1 MNKVEA
7 MMLLE
12 KIAQYME
19 IKGEN
24 PFKINAFRKA
34 ATALENTELE
44 LEDIEDLTTISGI
57 GKGTAAVLE
66 EWRDTGRSEVL
77 ESLQEEIPYGLMKLL
92 KIQGLGGK
100 KLAKLREVGV
110 IDLET
115 LITALE
121 DGTAASL
128 PGFGARASRS
138 CSRRHGTSSHVR
150 NAWRTP

>member
-34 ATALENTELE
+34 ATALENTDLE
-44 LEDIEDLTTISGI
+44 LEDIDDLTSISGI

-66 EWRDTGRSEVL
+66 EYRGDRKSV
-77 ESLQEEIPYGLMKLL
+77 
-92 KIQGLGGK
+92 
-100 KLAKLREVGV
+100 V
-110 IDLET
+110 
-115 LITALE
+115 
-121 DGTAASL
+121 
-128 PGFGARASRS
+128 
-138 CSRRHGTSSHVR
+138 
-150 NAWRTP
+150 